1 MSNKAIS
8 RRTRCTSVREARA
21 EHVLRYVEIQDTSSP
36 MSMVYF
42 DLQRMEMSRQ
52 DIDTAVD
59 DLAREGRLELRANFA
74 GVSLRPVPGE

>member
-1 MSNKAIS
+1 MGNKTIS
-8 RRTRCTSVREARA
+8 RRAPCTSLREARA
-21 EHVLRYVEIQDTSSP
+21 EQVLRYVEIHGSP
-36 MSMVYF
+36 SQLSMVYF

>member
-1 MSNKAIS
+1 MGNKTIS
-8 RRTRCTSVREARA
+8 RRAPCTSLREARA
-21 EHVLRYVEIQDTSSP
+21 EQVLRYVEIQGTPSP

-42 DLQRMEMSRQ
+42 DLEGKDMSRQ

-59 DLAREGRLELRANFA
+59 DLAREGRLELRANWT

>member
-1 MSNKAIS
+1 MSNKAVS
-8 RRTRCTSVREARA
+8 RRARCTSVREARA
-21 EHVLRYVEIQDTSSP
+21 EHVLRYVEIQDTPSP

-42 DLQRMEMSRQ
+42 DLEGKEMSRQ

-59 DLAREGRLELRANFA
+59 DLAREGRLEIRASFT